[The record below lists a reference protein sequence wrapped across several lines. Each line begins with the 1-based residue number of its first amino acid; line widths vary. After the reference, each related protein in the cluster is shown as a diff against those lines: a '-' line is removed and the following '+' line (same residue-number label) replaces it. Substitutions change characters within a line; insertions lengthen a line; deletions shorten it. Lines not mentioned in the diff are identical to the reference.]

1 MAAATA
7 DAGQQTAQAS
17 RQPGGA
23 PRAAGRS
30 RRTPGP
36 GPAGAPRA
44 RGGAAK
50 QHRALRPSRLACLG
64 LLPCLVKI
72 HSTALLW
79 GQVRLE

>member
-7 DAGQQTAQAS
+7 DAGQQTARA

-23 PRAAGRS
+23 PGAAGRS

-36 GPAGAPRA
+36 GPEGAPRA

-64 LLPCLVKI
+64 LLPCMVKI